1 MRQLHVWPALILLLC
16 CGLAQGQARPQL
28 LEGVR
33 SRLNE
38 TPVLRGAF
46 EQKKTVKGFSRPLV
60 STGSFLLVRDH
71 GILWDTEKPFAA
83 RLTVTPRLLEAEHGE
98 GGAGYRLDAE
108 KDPGVAIVNRLLL
121 ALVAGDLQEL
131 TTHFEVEGALGD
143 EGAWTLKLTPSSAGL
158 KKVFTSIRLEG
169 AGEVREVELQER
181 SGDRSLIHFRDLR
194 TAPAPTAGERQR
206 LAP

>member
-1 MRQLHVWPALILLLC
+1 MRQLHLWSALALLLC
-16 CGLAQGQARPQL
+16 CGLAHAQAEPRL

-38 TPVLRGAF
+38 APVLRGAF
-46 EQKKTVKGFSRPLV
+46 EQQKTVKGFSRPLV
-60 STGSFLLVRDH
+60 STGSFLLVRDR

-121 ALVAGDLQEL
+121 ALVAGDLREL
-131 TTHFEVEGALGD
+131 STHFEVDGALKEKD
-143 EGAWTLKLTPSSAGL
+143 AWTLKLTPSSAGL

-181 SGDRSLIHFRDLR
+181 SGDRSVIHFRDLR
-194 TAPAPTAGERQR
+194 TTPAPTAGERQR